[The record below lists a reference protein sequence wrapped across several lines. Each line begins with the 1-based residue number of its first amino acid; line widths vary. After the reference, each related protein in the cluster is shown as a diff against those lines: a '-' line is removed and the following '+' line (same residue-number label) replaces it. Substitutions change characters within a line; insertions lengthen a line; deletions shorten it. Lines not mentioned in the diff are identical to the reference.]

1 MPEEKIRFI
10 IADDHKLFREGLR
23 LVLSDDPHLE
33 LMGEAA
39 NGAELLELIKFEQP
53 EVILLDLT
61 MPGMAGKQAMK
72 EIKEKYPQIK
82 ILILTMSDD
91 KHMVLHLLKEGANGY
106 LLKNADSKE
115 IKLALRACVE
125 EGSYYNKYVT
135 DLVVGA
141 LGKEEKPEKANGGI
155 VLNERERQ
163 VLELIC
169 EGLTAAEIGKQIF
182 LSPRTVEGIRASLL
196 EKTGAANTAKL
207 VSFAIKNG
215 MVS

>member
-1 MPEEKIRFI
+1 MPAQRIRFI

-23 LVLSDDPHLE
+23 LVLSDDLHLE

-53 EVILLDLT
+53 DVILLDLT
-61 MPGMAGKQAMK
+61 MPGMDGKQAMK

-125 EGSYYNKYVT
+125 EGNYYNKYVT
-135 DLVVGA
+135 ELVVGS
-141 LGKEEKPEKANGGI
+141 LGKAEKSEAAI
-155 VLNERERQ
+155 ALNDRERQ

-169 EGLTAAEIGKQIF
+169 DGLTAAEIGKKIF

-196 EKTGAANTAKL
+196 EKTSAANTAKL

-215 MVS
+215 LVG